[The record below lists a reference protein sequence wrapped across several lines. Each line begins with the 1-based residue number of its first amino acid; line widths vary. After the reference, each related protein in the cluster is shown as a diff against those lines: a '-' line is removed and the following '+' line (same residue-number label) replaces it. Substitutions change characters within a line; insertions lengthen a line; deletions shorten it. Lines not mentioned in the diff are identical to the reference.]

1 MTDLKDFAKGG
12 QAAQAWGKPPRSKAE
27 RRAHVCHLLETENKL
42 WIATASEDGSAHLVP
57 FSFVWDG
64 ARIVMATRAE
74 SSAARNARR
83 TGQARVALGSYSDVV
98 LIDGPVAVG
107 PVDAPDPRVVEALSR
122 VSAIDG
128 RRTPGIV
135 YLQLTPRRIQ
145 TWWSA
150 SELGT
155 PTIMRAGQW
164 VA

>member
-1 MTDLKDFAKGG
+1 MTNLKDFAKGG
-12 QAAQAWGKPPRSKAE
+12 QAAQAWGKPPRSKVE
-27 RRAHVCHLLETENKL
+27 RQAHVRRLLETENKL

-74 SSAARNARR
+74 SPAARNARR

-98 LIDGPVAVG
+98 LIDGPVAASA
-107 PVDAPDPRVVEALSR
+107 VDALDPRVGEVLSQ

-128 RRTPGIV
+128 RRTSGIA
-135 YLQLTPRRIQ
+135 YLQLTPCRIQ

-150 SELGT
+150 SELGA
-155 PTIMRAGQW
+155 PTIMRDGQW